1 MISIPLLLNVEHPCS
16 YLSAQKAQSLLVSSD
31 FSLDT
36 QYYSELIAQGFR
48 RSGDQVYRPY
58 CQSCQACIPTRLAV
72 KDFLP
77 DRKQKRCMKK
87 NANTQVVIKPAD
99 FDPVHFALYLRY
111 QTARHLSEDKDPISA
126 EDYKQFLSSTWC
138 KTWFVEFWINQQL
151 VTVAV
156 VDVLDNALSAVY
168 TFFDPDYSA
177 YSPGVF
183 AVQWQIQQAKHLN
196 LDFVYLGFWIKN
208 CQKMSY
214 KNQYQPLWGFID
226 QQWQIISD

>member
-1 MISIPLLLNVEHPCS
+1 MISIPLWLSVEHECS
-16 YLSAQKAQSLLVSSD
+16 YLSAQMARSLLVSSD
-31 FSLDT
+31 FSLNT

-72 KDFLP
+72 KDFLA
-77 DRKQKRCMKK
+77 DRKQIRCAKK
-87 NANTQVVIKPAD
+87 NADTQVVIKPPV
-99 FDPVHFALYLRY
+99 FDPLHFDLYQRY
-111 QTARHLSEDKDPISA
+111 QTSRHHNVDKDPISC
-126 EDYKQFLSSTWC
+126 EDYLQFLSSSWC

-156 VDVLDNALSAVY
+156 VDLLDNALSAVY
-168 TFFDPDYSA
+168 TFFDPDYA
-177 YSPGVF
+177 TYSPGVF
-183 AVQWQIQQAKHLN
+183 AVLWQIQQAKQLN

-214 KNQYQPLWGFID
+214 KNQYQPLWGLID